1 MFARITPTDKPKN
14 LKALAEENAA
24 IKKAV
29 TRIKDAGETVTK
41 AGVVD
46 EVFKLFD
53 FGKITLEEYD
63 EANELL
69 IK

>member
-1 MFARITPTDKPKN
+1 MNHQYFSTKEGEEGKKPN
-14 LKALAEENAA
+14 
-24 IKKAV
+24 IDAV
-29 TRIKDAGETVTK
+29 IRIKDAGETVTK